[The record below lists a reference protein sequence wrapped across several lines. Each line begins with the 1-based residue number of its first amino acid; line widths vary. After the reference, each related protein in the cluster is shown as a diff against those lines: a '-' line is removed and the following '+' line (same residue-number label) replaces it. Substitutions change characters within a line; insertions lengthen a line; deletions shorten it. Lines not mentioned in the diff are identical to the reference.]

1 MTFSPSPPVATF
13 VSFLLEVESTFE
25 VHDYVKS
32 YLGETRDAHN
42 FAKQFLERRQK
53 LKPPSQQKVIGI
65 LIQYMYCETLL
76 NRHPSVVDSSQ

>member
-53 LKPPSQQKVIGI
+53 LKPPSQQQVIVI
-65 LIQYMYCETLL
+65 LIQYMYCETPL